1 MNHVR
6 ATPSPRHPAA
16 RSCRVRPP
24 AAAAR
29 VVAAARAVAAVFIAL
44 SVTAAAAPELTAQP
58 TPLPRGVLE
67 IIERAPHDRAHWG
80 IAVTDAATGQT
91 LVSHNADRLFVP
103 ASNAKLVVAAAAAHY
118 LDPDFRYATT
128 LESTGEIVDGV
139 LRGDLV
145 LRGTGDPTIS
155 GRYADDMLDIP
166 AALADSLRA
175 RGIRRI
181 EGAVVADESWWDG
194 DYVRPDWEGYD
205 LLWWYAA
212 PVSALG
218 FNDNAI
224 DFTIAPASPGA
235 PATITWRPET
245 DFFTFVNRTTT
256 TPAGSRS
263 TLDFTRIAGTDTIIA
278 YGTIAADA
286 SRHTEYF
293 AVDDPARYTG
303 TVLREAL
310 ERHGIAVADR
320 TVRVLRGRSPVG
332 PQPSDGETAP
342 RSVLAIHRSVPLP
355 RLIAPVLQT
364 SQNWFAEQLLKTIGR
379 ETAGEGS
386 WSSGLEAERRF
397 LIDVVG
403 VDSTA
408 FRLRDASGL
417 SSGNLLTPEA
427 LVRILSYMERTPR
440 MAPAREALP
449 VSGGRTGSL
458 RLRLED
464 LAGRV
469 AGKTGSINNVDSLS
483 GYLTADSGRILI
495 FAIVA
500 NNSGQPSSSMR
511 PVLDDIVRV
520 LADTY

>member
-1 MNHVR
+1 MV
-6 ATPSPRHPAA
+6 AT
-16 RSCRVRPP
+16 
-24 AAAAR
+24 
-29 VVAAARAVAAVFIAL
+29 
-44 SVTAAAAPELTAQP
+44 APDLDAQQS
-58 TPLPRGVLE
+58 PLPRGVSE

-91 LVSHNADRLFVP
+91 LVSYNADRLFIP
-103 ASNAKLVVAAAAAHY
+103 ASNTKLVVAAAAAHY
-118 LDPDFRYATT
+118 LDPDFRYTTT
-128 LESTGEIVDGV
+128 LESTGEVVDGV

-166 AALADSLRA
+166 DALADSLRA
-175 RGIRRI
+175 RGIHRI
-181 EGAVVADESWWDG
+181 EGAIVADESHWDG

-224 DFTIAPASPGA
+224 DFTIAPGAVAA
-235 PATITWRPET
+235 PASITWRPRT

-256 TPAGSRS
+256 TPAGTRS

-278 YGTIAADA
+278 YGAIAADA
-286 SRHTEYF
+286 ARHTEYF

-310 ERHGIAVADR
+310 ERNGIAVADR
-320 TVRVLRGRSPVG
+320 TVRVVRGRSPIRPEPVG
-332 PQPSDGETAP
+332 GEIGP
-342 RSVLAIHRSVPLP
+342 GRVLATHRSVPLP

-364 SQNWFAEQLLKTIGR
+364 SQNWFAEHLLKTIGR
-379 ETAGEGS
+379 ESAGDGS
-386 WSSGLEAERRF
+386 WSSGLDAERRF

-403 VDSTA
+403 VDSAA

-417 SSGNLLTPEA
+417 SSGNLLTPNA
-427 LVRILSYMERTPR
+427 LVRLLSYIEGTPR
-440 MAPAREALP
+440 MAPARAALP

-483 GYLTADSGRILI
+483 GYLTADSGRMLI
-495 FAIVA
+495 FAIIA

>member
-1 MNHVR
+1 M
-6 ATPSPRHPAA
+6 
-16 RSCRVRPP
+16 PP
-24 AAAAR
+24 TAAAAR
-29 VVAAARAVAAVFIAL
+29 VHSAARAAASAFAAL
-44 SVTAAAAPELTAQP
+44 SLMAAAAPGLAAQQ
-58 TPLPRGVLE
+58 TPLPRGVAEL
-67 IIERAPHDRAHWG
+67 IERAPHDRAHWG
-80 IAVTDAATGQT
+80 IAVSDAATGET
-91 LVSHNADRLFVP
+91 LVGHNADRLFIP
-103 ASNAKLVVAAAAAHY
+103 ASNTKLVVAAAAAHY
-118 LDPDFRYATT
+118 LDPDFRYTTT

-166 AALADSLRA
+166 DALADSLHA

-181 EGAVVADESWWDG
+181 EGAVVADESHWDG

-224 DFTIAPASPGA
+224 DFTIAPGSAGG
-235 PATITWRPET
+235 PATITWRPQT
-245 DFFTFVNRTTT
+245 DFFAFVNRTTT
-256 TPAGSRS
+256 TPPGTRS

-278 YGTIAADA
+278 YGNIAADA

-293 AVDDPARYTG
+293 AVDDPARYAG

-310 ERHGIAVADR
+310 ERAGIAVADR
-320 TVRVLRGRSPVG
+320 TVRVVRGRSPIMGDRRDV
-332 PQPSDGETAP
+332 EAARHT
-342 RSVLAIHRSVPLP
+342 VLAAHRSVPLP

-386 WSSGLEAERRF
+386 WSSGLDAERRF
-397 LIDVVG
+397 LIDIVG

-417 SSGNLLTPEA
+417 SSGNLLTPAA
-427 LVRILSYMERTPR
+427 LVRILAYMDRTPR
-440 MAPAREALP
+440 MAPARAALP

-483 GYLTADSGRILI
+483 GYLTADSGRMLI

-500 NNSGQPSSSMR
+500 NNSGQSSSSMR

>member
-1 MNHVR
+1 MNRIR
-6 ATPSPRHPAA
+6 ATPPARHAPI
-16 RSCRVRPP
+16 RSCGVPP
-24 AAAAR
+24 TAAAR
-29 VVAAARAVAAVFIAL
+29 GFGAARTAASAVAAL
-44 SVTAAAAPELTAQP
+44 SLLAAGAPGLTAQQ
-58 TPLPRGVLE
+58 TPLPRGVAQ

-80 IAVTDAATGQT
+80 IVVTDAATGQT
-91 LVSHNADRLFVP
+91 LVSHHADRLFIP
-103 ASNAKLVVAAAAAHY
+103 ASNTKLVVAAAAAHY
-118 LDPDFRYATT
+118 LDPDFRYTTT
-128 LESTGEIVDGV
+128 LESTGEVVDGV

-181 EGAVVADESWWDG
+181 DGAVIADESHWDG

-212 PVSALG
+212 PVGALG

-224 DFTIAPASPGA
+224 DFTIAPGPAGA
-235 PATITWRPET
+235 PATITWRPQT

-256 TPAGSRS
+256 TAAGTRS

-286 SRHTEYF
+286 ARHTEYF
-293 AVDDPARYTG
+293 AVDDPARFTG

-320 TVRVLRGRSPVG
+320 SVRVVRGRSPIR
-332 PQPSDGETAP
+332 PEPARPAMASRT
-342 RSVLAIHRSVPLP
+342 VLVTHRSVELS

-379 ETAGEGS
+379 EVAGDGS
-386 WSSGLEAERRF
+386 WSSGLDAERRF

-417 SSGNLLTPEA
+417 SAGNLLTPAA
-427 LVRILSYMERTPR
+427 LVRILSYMEHTPR

-483 GYLTADSGRILI
+483 GYLTADSGRMLI